1 MALHGPDAAALAREA
16 QAKAAMVARGGTVE
30 KLARAGYAV
39 KGVLYALIG
48 LLALRTALGN
58 GGRATGT
65 EGALR
70 AVAETSFG
78 TVLLALIAAGLVAY
92 ALWRFVQAA
101 LDPEREG
108 ADAGGVVKRLGYAG
122 SGVVYAGLA
131 LSAVR
136 LLLDNGD
143 AGGAGTRSWTAR
155 LMSQPFGPWLV
166 GLAGVVGIG
175 IGGYQLYRAWKVK
188 FWEHLDTGAMSA
200 SAARWAV
207 GVSRFGIAARAVVF
221 ALIGVFLVVAAL
233 ASDPAEARGLD
244 GVLEALRGQPYGP
257 YLLGLAALGLV
268 AYGLY
273 GVVNA
278 RYRRIPS

>member
-1 MALHGPDAAALAREA
+1 MALHGSDASALAREA
-16 QAKAAMVARGGTVE
+16 KAKASRAARGDTVE
-30 KLARAGYAV
+30 RLARAGYAV
-39 KGVLYALIG
+39 KGGLYALVG

-70 AVAETSFG
+70 ALAASSFG
-78 TVLLALIAAGLVAY
+78 TVLLGLIAAGLAAY

-108 ADAGGVVKRLGYAG
+108 ADAGGVVKRLGFAG

-136 LLLDNGD
+136 LLLGD
-143 AGGAGTRSWTAR
+143 GGGGDSARSWTAK
-155 LMSQPFGPWLV
+155 LMGQPFGPWLV
-166 GLAGVVGIG
+166 GLAGVVGVG
-175 IGGYQLYRAWKVK
+175 LGGYQLYRAWKGS
-188 FWEHLDTGAMSA
+188 FRDRLRMGELSPE
-200 SAARWAV
+200 AARWAV
-207 GVSRFGIAARAVVF
+207 GVSRFGIAARGIVF
-221 ALIGVFLVVAAL
+221 VLIGVFLVAA
-233 ASDPAEARGLD
+233 ARESDPAEARGLD
-244 GVLEALRGQPYGP
+244 GVLQALRDQPYGP

-273 GVVNA
+273 CVVNA